1 MNPLRALLMPAAV
14 TALSQRY
21 HGYRRQRTPPLTA
34 ALHCLLVALG
44 WALLR
49 FESAQWQQVSARQC
63 QLYPHISPK
72 RPRPADAL
80 RYLIQSLW
88 LLLVLPLD
96 ASARSERQRLNAFS
110 ALARWRRGF
119 YRWLNR
125 LPQRAAQAK
134 LETRGERWLSQLPP
148 LLRRA
153 LFTVAVLLATA
164 LALLCISQ
172 PFDIWTQ
179 FIFVM
184 VLWAVAMVVRR
195 IPGRLPIMMMI
206 VLSLTISCRYLWWR
220 YTATLNW
227 NDPLSLTFGVLLIAA
242 ETYSWVVLLLGYFQ
256 SLWPLQRKPV
266 SMPEDVSSWPG
277 IDLLVPTWNE
287 PLSVVKPTI
296 YAALGLDWP
305 REKLNI
311 YLLDDGRRPEFRAFA
326 ESVGIHYIARPS
338 NEHAKAGNINH
349 ALRTTCRGEFVAI
362 FDCDHVP
369 TRSFLQM
376 TLGWFIKDPRL
387 AMLQTP
393 HHFFS
398 PDPFER
404 NLGRFRRTPNE
415 GTLFYGLVQDGND
428 VWDATF
434 FCGSCAVLRRSALEE
449 IGGIAVETVTEDA
462 HTSLRLHRAGW
473 TSAYIRIPQAAG
485 LATESL
491 SGHIGQRI
499 RWARGM
505 VQIFRLDNPLLGKG
519 LRLVQRLCYANAMLH
534 FLAGIPRLIFLLAP
548 LAFLLCHAF
557 IIYAPALAIA
567 IYVLPHMLHTSLTN
581 SKIQGRWR
589 HSFWSE
595 VYETVLA
602 WYIAR
607 PTTVALFN
615 PHKGKFNVTAKGG
628 LVQEEHLDW
637 VITKPYI
644 FLVLLNLAG
653 VAAAIW
659 RLYSGPTHEILTVLV
674 SLLWVFYNMI
684 ILGGAVAVSVEARQI
699 REAHRVEI
707 AMPAA
712 IARADGHLLP
722 CTLRDYSDGGVGLEL
737 REAHALNADEE
748 VWLLLKRGQQEFS
761 FPCVVQRTFGRRAG
775 IRLHNLSTEQHVEFI
790 QCTFARAD
798 TWALWQDSFPEDKPI
813 HSLVDIVILG
823 FKGYLRLAEYG
834 PPRLRQL
841 FIGLTALM
849 AWLASFFP
857 KARGPRPG
865 ARSVIAES

>member
-1 MNPLRALLMPAAV
+1 MNPLRWLLNPPVWQALH
-14 TALSQRY
+14 QRY
-21 HGYRRQRTPPLTA
+21 LSYRHVGTPALTA
-34 ALHCLLVALG
+34 ALHCLLVLLG
-44 WALLR
+44 WTLLR
-49 FESAQWQQVSARQC
+49 FESPEWQYIRTRRR
-63 QLYPHISPK
+63 QLYPQISAE
-72 RPRPADAL
+72 RPRPADLL
-80 RYLIQSLW
+80 RYLVQSLW
-88 LLLVLPLD
+88 LLLFLPLD
-96 ASARSERQRLNAFS
+96 ASRRSERKRLNAFRS
-110 ALARWRRGF
+110 LALWRKYF
-119 YRWLNR
+119 YRWLHR
-125 LPQRAAQAK
+125 LPQRAQAGK
-134 LETRGERWLSQLPP
+134 LDSRGERWLKQLPP
-148 LLRRA
+148 LLRHA
-153 LFTVAVLLATA
+153 LFAVAVLLATA

-172 PFDIWTQ
+172 PFDIRTQ

-184 VLWAVAMVVRR
+184 VLWCVAMVVRR
-195 IPGRLPIMMMI
+195 IPGRLPTMMMI

-227 NDPLSLTFGVLLIAA
+227 HDPVSLVFGLLLIAA
-242 ETYSWVVLLLGYFQ
+242 ETYSWVVLLLGFFQ
-256 SLWPLQRKPV
+256 SLWPLHRKPI
-266 SMPEDVSSWPG
+266 SMPADLRLWPT
-277 IDLLVPTWNE
+277 IDLLVPTYNE

-296 YAALGLDWP
+296 YAAIGLDWP
-305 REKLNI
+305 KEKLTI
-311 YLLDDGRRPEFRAFA
+311 YLLDDGDRPEFRDFA
-326 ESVGIHYIARPS
+326 ASVGIQYVARDTH
-338 NEHAKAGNINH
+338 EHAKAGNINH
-349 ALRTTCRGEFVAI
+349 ALRTVCRSEHVVI

-376 TLGWFIKDPRL
+376 TMGWFIKEPTL

-404 NLGRFRRTPNE
+404 NLGRFRHTPNE

-428 VWDATF
+428 TWDATF
-434 FCGSCAVLRRSALEE
+434 FCGSCAVLRRSALDD

-462 HTSLRLHRAGW
+462 HTSLRLHRKGY

-491 SGHIGQRI
+491 SAHIGQRI

-505 VQIFRLDNPLLGKG
+505 VQIFRLDNPLFGKG
-519 LRLVQRLCYANAMLH
+519 LKLVQRLCYANAMLH

-581 SKIQGRWR
+581 SRIQGRWR

-628 LVQEEHLDW
+628 LVEEDHLDW
-637 VITKPYI
+637 VITKPYM
-644 FLVLLNLAG
+644 FLVLINLAG
-653 VAAAIW
+653 VVAAVW
-659 RLYSGPTHEILTVLV
+659 RLHYGPTHEILTVLV
-674 SLLWVFYNMI
+674 SLIWVFYNLM

-699 REAHRVEI
+699 REAHRVEL

-712 IARADGHLLP
+712 IVRADGHMLP
-722 CTLRDYSDGGVGLEL
+722 CTLRDYSDGGVGVEL
-737 REAHALNADEE
+737 REANALNEE
-748 VWLLLKRGQQEFS
+748 EQVFLLLKRGQQEFS
-761 FPCVVQRTFGRRAG
+761 FPCVVQRTFGVRAG
-775 IRLHNLSTEQHVEFI
+775 IRLHELTTQQHVEFI

-798 TWALWQDSFPEDKPI
+798 TWALWQDSFPEDKPVQ
-813 HSLVDIVILG
+813 SLMDIVVLG

-834 PPRLRQL
+834 PPGLRRL
-841 FIGLTALM
+841 FIGLTTLM
-849 AWLASFFP
+849 AWITSFFP
-857 KARGPRPG
+857 HGVGRVRDP
-865 ARSVIAES
+865 VMQ